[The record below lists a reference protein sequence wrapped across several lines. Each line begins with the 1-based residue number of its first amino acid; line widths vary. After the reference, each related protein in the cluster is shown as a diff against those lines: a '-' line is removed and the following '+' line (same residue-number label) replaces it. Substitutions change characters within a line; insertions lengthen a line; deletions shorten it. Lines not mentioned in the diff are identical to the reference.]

1 MLYKNTAGSHRVT
14 MSRNRTI
21 WTTADH
27 FLGCFCRFPSLLNH
41 KSCLTWRTKMKTSS
55 TNGLSALA
63 ASLPLTRL
71 TKLHEAVGRVQFVVF
86 EKIYKCLFIPNCT
99 RKIIW
104 LRINNFHEKYE
115 IGYHNC
121 AEAKR
126 ATSAKI
132 INSNRAFSQNNCV
145 RSKQ

>member
-1 MLYKNTAGSHRVT
+1 
-14 MSRNRTI
+14 
-21 WTTADH
+21 
-27 FLGCFCRFPSLLNH
+27 
-41 KSCLTWRTKMKTSS
+41 MKTSS

-99 RKIIW
+99 RKS
-104 LRINNFHEKYE
+104 FHYVLITSMKKYE

-132 INSNRAFSQNNCV
+132 IYSNRAFSQNNCV
-145 RSKQ
+145 RLNNNI